1 MPALH
6 HMDDMS
12 THHLPDFRYH
22 PDPVAT
28 GNVGP
33 STTACRVCQQAR
45 GYVYLHDAIHEGRGD
60 YSEQICPWCIADGR
74 AASTL
79 DVAFACSLD
88 IDESVPKSALEELS
102 LRTPGYV
109 SFQGEKWLAH
119 CNDACRFLGDA
130 TMEQVSQASAAT
142 IAAWCAV
149 NDADETRWLEL
160 VSDYAPGGDIG
171 FYTFECLHCGLIQ
184 FHVDAA

>member
-1 MPALH
+1 
-6 HMDDMS
+6 MDAMS
-12 THHLPDFRYH
+12 IDDFPNFRYH

-33 STTACRVCQQAR
+33 SSAACRVCQQAR
-45 GYVYLHDAIHEGRGD
+45 GYVYLRDAIHAGRED

-74 AASTL
+74 AASAL

-88 IDESVPKSALEELS
+88 IDESVSETALEELS

-109 SFQGEKWLAH
+109 SFQEEKWLAH
-119 CNDACRFLGDA
+119 CSDICRFLGDA
-130 TMEQVSQASAAT
+130 SVEQVSQASAAT
-142 IAAWCAV
+142 IAAWCAA
-149 NDADETRWLEL
+149 NGTDEAVWLEL
-160 VSDYAPGGDIG
+160 ASDYVPGADIG